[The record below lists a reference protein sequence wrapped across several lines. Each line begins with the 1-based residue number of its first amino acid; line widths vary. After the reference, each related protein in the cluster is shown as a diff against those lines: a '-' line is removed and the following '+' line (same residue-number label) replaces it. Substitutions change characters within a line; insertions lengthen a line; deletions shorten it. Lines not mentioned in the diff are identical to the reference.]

1 MPSTLENLKATGT
14 LIVADTGDVD
24 KIKQLCPQDATTN
37 PSIIFAAAKLPAY
50 KSLVTEAVAYAKA
63 HQPTPGPAQ
72 MSLCLDKVA
81 VNFGVEISKVV
92 PGYISTEVD
101 ARLSF
106 DTAGSLLRARRII
119 QLYEQAGV
127 GKERVLIKLAST
139 WECIAAAEELE
150 REGIRC
156 NLTLLFSFEQ
166 AVACANAKVT
176 LISPFVGRIYD
187 WHKAKSGGKEYDP
200 PSTDPGVL
208 SVLKIYNYFR
218 ATGST
223 TIVMGAS
230 FRNVDQILE
239 LAGCDR
245 LTISPALL
253 DKLAGMEAPVPV
265 KLTPAGA
272 LLAHGGAP
280 IPPQPITPADLKFSC
295 CFDPM
300 TCDKLN
306 EGIRNFSADLVKL
319 ENEILAPLLS
329 A

>member
-50 KSLVTEAVAYAKA
+50 KSLVTEAVSYAKA

-72 MSLCLDKVA
+72 MALCLDKVA

-176 LISPFVGRIYD
+176 LISPFVGRISD
-187 WHKAKSGGKEYDP
+187 WHKAKNGGKDIPAAE
-200 PSTDPGVL
+200 DPGVL
-208 SVLKIYNYFR
+208 SVRRIYNYYR
-218 ATGST
+218 KNN
-223 TIVMGAS
+223 M
-230 FRNVDQILE
+230 
-239 LAGCDR
+239 
-245 LTISPALL
+245 
-253 DKLAGMEAPVPV
+253 
-265 KLTPAGA
+265 
-272 LLAHGGAP
+272 
-280 IPPQPITPADLKFSC
+280 
-295 CFDPM
+295 
-300 TCDKLN
+300 
-306 EGIRNFSADLVKL
+306 
-319 ENEILAPLLS
+319 
-329 A
+329 